1 LLYSLFIDFIVI
13 IFEYLTNNSDSIG
26 TFKSPALFLSNGICV
41 KSMKLKEKS
50 NIAVVMRKMTIA
62 DYDSLI
68 KLWKEGNIPYRSQ
81 GRDSKKN
88 IRWQLQQPNCIYLV
102 AEDNGTMVGA
112 ILGTHDGRKG
122 WINRLI
128 VTSAYRQRG
137 IAKRLIEDFEQRLAA
152 LGINI
157 VACLIEDW
165 NTASMQVFKQL
176 GYTKHTDILYF
187 SKRKNMKT

>member
-1 LLYSLFIDFIVI
+1 MKSKENNNIGVVI
-13 IFEYLTNNSDSIG
+13 
-26 TFKSPALFLSNGICV
+26 
-41 KSMKLKEKS
+41 
-50 NIAVVMRKMTIA
+50 RKMTIG

-68 KLWKEGNIPYRSQ
+68 ALWKEGNIPYRPQ

-88 IRWQLQQPNCIYLV
+88 IRWQLQQSTSFYFV
-102 AEDNGTMVGA
+102 AADKRKIVGA

-128 VTSAYRQRG
+128 IASSYRQKG
-137 IAKRLIEDFEQRLAA
+137 IAKRLIEEVELYLEAI
-152 LGINI
+152 GINI

-165 NTASMQVFKQL
+165 NAASMQVFKQL

>member
-1 LLYSLFIDFIVI
+1 
-13 IFEYLTNNSDSIG
+13 
-26 TFKSPALFLSNGICV
+26 
-41 KSMKLKEKS
+41 MKLKEK
-50 NIAVVMRKMTIA
+50 NNFGFVIRKMTIA

-68 KLWKEGNIPYRSQ
+68 ALWKEGNIPYRPQ

-88 IRWQLQQPNCIYLV
+88 IRWQLQQTNCLYFV
-102 AEDNGTMVGA
+102 AEDEGKMVGA

-128 VTSAYRQRG
+128 IISSYRQKG
-137 IAKRLIEDFEQRLAA
+137 IAKRLIEEIEHRLAIV
-152 LGINI
+152 GINI

-176 GYTKHTDILYF
+176 GYTKHTDIFYF
-187 SKRKNMKT
+187 SKRKNIKT

>member
-1 LLYSLFIDFIVI
+1 M
-13 IFEYLTNNSDSIG
+13 
-26 TFKSPALFLSNGICV
+26 KS
-41 KSMKLKEKS
+41 KEKS
-50 NIAVVMRKMTIA
+50 NNEVVIRKMTIA
-62 DYDSLI
+62 DYDFLI

-88 IRWQLQQPNCIYLV
+88 IRWQLQQPNCYYLI
-102 AEDNGTMVGA
+102 AEDKGTIVGA

-128 VTSAYRQRG
+128 ITSVYRQKG
-137 IAKRLIEDFEQRLAA
+137 IAKRLIEDFEHHLAA

-165 NTASMQVFKQL
+165 NIASMQVFKQL
-176 GYTKHTDILYF
+176 GYIKHTDILYF
-187 SKRKNMKT
+187 SKRKNMRT

>member
-1 LLYSLFIDFIVI
+1 
-13 IFEYLTNNSDSIG
+13 
-26 TFKSPALFLSNGICV
+26 
-41 KSMKLKEKS
+41 MKLKEKS
-50 NIAVVMRKMTIA
+50 NIAVVIRKMSIA

-68 KLWKEGNIPYRSQ
+68 KLWKEGNIPYRPQ

-88 IRWQLQQPNCIYLV
+88 IRWQLQQSNCIYLI
-102 AEDNGTMVGA
+102 AEDNGTIIGV

-122 WINRLI
+122 WVNRLI
-128 VTSAYRQRG
+128 ITSAYRQKG
-137 IAKRLIEDFEQRLAA
+137 IAKRLIEDLEQRLAA
-152 LGINI
+152 IGINI

>member
-1 LLYSLFIDFIVI
+1 MLVI
-13 IFEYLTNNSDSIG
+13 FKYLTDNSDNIG
-26 TFKSPALFLSNGICV
+26 MFKSYSLFLSNSICV
-41 KSMKLKEKS
+41 KSMKSKEKS
-50 NIAVVMRKMTIA
+50 GIEIVIRKMTIA
-62 DYDSLI
+62 DYNSLI
-68 KLWKEGNIPYRSQ
+68 TLWKEGNIPYRPQ

-88 IRWQLQQPNCIYLV
+88 IHWQLQQPNCIYLI
-102 AEDNGTMVGA
+102 AEDKETIVGA

-128 VTSAYRQRG
+128 VASAYRQKG
-137 IAKRLIEDFEQRLAA
+137 IAKRLIKHFEHRLAA
-152 LGINI
+152 IGINI
-157 VACLIEDW
+157 VAGLIEDW